1 MKDILKTVFDYVFS
15 FGMVMF
21 LFFVGFLLLIGGIAE
36 QTSADRK
43 QTLAL
48 TEACYAQGMV
58 LVRTDAGQRC
68 VLPQSL
74 VKIK

>member
-43 QTLAL
+43 HTLAL

-58 LVRTDAGQRC
+58 LVRTDAGQRG

-74 VKIK
+74 VKVK

>member
-36 QTSADRK
+36 QTSANRK

-58 LVRTDAGQRC
+58 LVRTDAGKRC
-68 VLPQSL
+68 VLPQAL
-74 VKIK
+74 VKVK